1 MDTIT
6 DPQLSVAG
14 MPAADARST
23 ETTADAGAVGA
34 GVEAGVG
41 VGLKPAPADGPA
53 RRPAPT
59 TSTDAPTT
67 WKLGRRAP
75 LEVAE
80 LPTPEKAFGFRRI
93 GWEEKLLLFVSPA
106 VIAIGVSIG
115 SGEWVLGPMN
125 VAGSGFQGIFWV
137 VLVSILLQVFYN
149 VELGRYTLATG
160 ESPIIGFGR
169 IPPGAWLWM
178 PLALIS
184 FYMAFILGGWTVSA
198 GQSLLALIV
207 NRPLVSSDLAAARQI
222 GVGLLVVCFA
232 LLAVGRKVER
242 TLELLQGALMPYI
255 LLGLLMLG
263 AVIVPLDYWGQA
275 LRALVVPARPPA
287 GTDIS
292 LLGALAGFAA
302 LASGLNYMFI
312 GYYRD
317 KGYAMG
323 AETGFISG
331 LLGGVA
337 GSLRPVG
344 KTFAENPANAAT
356 WKRWFRMLVV
366 EQWVV
371 YFICV
376 LIGMVVPSVLGGYL
390 STIAGAPLDSL
401 NAVTFTP
408 IAMGERYGQLLAGWA
423 LIAGFVIMFTTQIVV
438 LELLTR
444 NLTEVVY
451 DSSSRVRGWLG
462 DDPRWLYYPVMLV
475 LVVLISVFIHLSL
488 PTQLTVI
495 SGNLSNF
502 AAIIFPF
509 GLMYLNS
516 RLPRP
521 ARITWWS
528 YLVLAANVIF
538 FGFFFLN
545 FLVLQITGAPLV
557 RF

>member
-1 MDTIT
+1 MDTT
-6 DPQLSVAG
+6 TNPQSPPVLSTATL
-14 MPAADARST
+14 PS
-23 ETTADAGAVGA
+23 TADAAIAEHPPQDAVT
-34 GVEAGVG
+34 
-41 VGLKPAPADGPA
+41 PAPE
-53 RRPAPT
+53 
-59 TSTDAPTT
+59 T
-67 WKLGRRAP
+67 WKLGRRPP
-75 LEVAE
+75 LDVAE

-93 GWEEKLLLFVSPA
+93 GWEERLLLFVSPA
-106 VIAIGVSIG
+106 VIAIGISIG

-125 VAGSGFQGIFWV
+125 VARSGFQGIFWV
-137 VLVSILLQVFYN
+137 VLVSTLLQIFYN
-149 VELGRYTLATG
+149 VELSRYTLATG
-160 ESPIIGFGR
+160 ESPIVGFGR
-169 IPPGAWLWM
+169 IPPGPWLWI

-184 FYMAFILGGWTVSA
+184 FYMAFILGSWTVSA

-207 NRPLVSSDLAAARQI
+207 NRPLVPTDLAAARQI
-222 GVGLLVVCFA
+222 GIGLLLISFVI
-232 LLAVGRKVER
+232 LSLGRKVER

-263 AVIVPLDYWGQA
+263 AVIVPADYWLQA
-275 LRALVVPARPPA
+275 LRALVVPSRPPA

-323 AETGFISG
+323 SGSGFFSG
-331 LLGGVA
+331 LFGGQV
-337 GSLRPVG
+337 SPLRPVG
-344 KTFAENPANAAT
+344 RTFAENPENAAV
-356 WKRWFRMLVV
+356 WKRWFRMLLVD
-366 EQWVV
+366 QWVV

-376 LIGMVVPSVLGGYL
+376 MIGMVVPSVLGGYL
-390 STIAGAPLDSL
+390 STIAGGAPLDSL

-408 IAMGERYGQLLAGWA
+408 MALGDRYGQLIAGWA
-423 LIAGFVIMFTTQIVV
+423 LMAGFVVMFTTQIVV

-444 NLTEVVY
+444 NLTEAVY
-451 DSSSRVRGWLG
+451 VSSDTVRTWLG
-462 DDPRWLYYPVMLV
+462 NDPRWLYYPVMLV
-475 LVVLISVFIHLSL
+475 LIVAISVFIHLSL
-488 PTQLTVI
+488 PTQLSVI

-502 AAIIFPF
+502 AAIIFPV
-509 GLMYLNS
+509 GLMYLNR

-528 YLVLAANVIF
+528 YLALAANVIF

-545 FLVLQITGAPLV
+545 FLVLQITGTPLV